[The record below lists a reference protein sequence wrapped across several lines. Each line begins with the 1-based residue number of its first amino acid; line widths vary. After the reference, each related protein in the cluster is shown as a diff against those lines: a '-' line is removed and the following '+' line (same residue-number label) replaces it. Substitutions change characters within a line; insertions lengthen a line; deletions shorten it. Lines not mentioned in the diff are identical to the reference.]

1 MDALEIKKLLKDW
14 IPPEAS
20 IAIANKV
27 QYVNYISGIHDI
39 KIQPGQPI
47 PSGSVAER
55 VIQQRDR
62 IELIVHESVFG
73 IPYYGIGYPI
83 ESRTGFQGALT
94 VILPPSYTLEKAS
107 PLTYITGKQG
117 EFWTPTPVEE
127 IAYIESHQ
135 KKTWF
140 YTING
145 KYSTIQTLKELE
157 ERLPDKFIRVHRS
170 FIVNI
175 MFIQHLY
182 RDLTSNLI
190 LKLKIPDTPE
200 LTVSQTYVPNVRRI
214 LEF

>member
-1 MDALEIKKLLKDW
+1 MNPFVINKFVKDW

-20 IAIANKV
+20 IAIADRL

-39 KIQPGQPI
+39 KIQPGQQI
-47 PSGSVAER
+47 PSGSIAER
-55 VIQQRDR
+55 VLQERER
-62 IELIVHESVFG
+62 VELLVPESVFG
-73 IPYYGIGYPI
+73 IPYYGVGYPI
-83 ESRTGFQGALT
+83 ENRTGLQGALT
-94 VILPPSYTLEKAS
+94 VILPPLYTLEKAS

-117 EFWTPTPVEE
+117 EFWIPTPVEE

-140 YTING
+140 YTTNG

-157 ERLPDKFIRVHRS
+157 ERLPDPFLRIHRS

-175 MFIQHLY
+175 VFVQHLY
-182 RDLTSNLI
+182 RDLSSNLI
-190 LKLKIPDTPE
+190 LKLKMPDSPE
-200 LTVSQTYVPNVRRI
+200 LTVSQTYVPNIRRK